1 VKKFVLFSIA
11 LLFAAGNLLSL
22 GNREKGQAEA
32 KQSEPQRDLSRNVEV
47 GGRVR
52 LVGNSPMTSLVI
64 TGEDREWYVESGEK
78 EKLMRLQQQNVT
90 VIANEY
96 YEDRVFANGTSA
108 GRYYFLKDI
117 IVIDPQ
123 P

>member
-1 VKKFVLFSIA
+1 MVYFT
-11 LLFAAGNLLSL
+11 AGNLLSL
-22 GNREKGQAEA
+22 GNREKGRT
-32 KQSEPQRDLSRNVEV
+32 EPQYSELEKIEAS
-47 GGRVR
+47 GRVR

-64 TGEDREWYVESGEK
+64 TGEDREWYVESAEK
-78 EKLMRLQQQNVT
+78 KKLMHLQQQNVI

-96 YEDRVFANGTSA
+96 YEDRVFANGSSA

-117 IVIDPQ
+117 VVVDPK

>member
-1 VKKFVLFSIA
+1 MKKFVPFFLFF
-11 LLFAAGNLLSL
+11 LFAAGNLLPL
-22 GNREKGQAEA
+22 GNKEKDRA
-32 KQSEPQRDLSRNVEV
+32 KPQRDSLRKVEV
-47 GGRVR
+47 SGRVR

-64 TGEDREWYVESGEK
+64 TGEDREWYVESAEK

-90 VIANEY
+90 VTANEY
-96 YEDRVFANGTSA
+96 YEDRVFANGTSD

-117 IVIDPQ
+117 TVIDPK

>member
-1 VKKFVLFSIA
+1 VKKIVPLLFLFL
-11 LLFAAGNLLSL
+11 LLFAAGNLLPL
-22 GNREKGQAEA
+22 GKKEKKQTKPQYSELQKVEA
-32 KQSEPQRDLSRNVEV
+32 S
-47 GGRVR
+47 GRVR

-64 TGEDREWYVESGEK
+64 SGEDREWYIEAGEK
-78 EKLMRLQQQNVT
+78 EKLMHLQQQNVI

-108 GRYYFLKDI
+108 GRFYFLKDI
-117 IVIDPQ
+117 VVVEPK